1 MKLFETEDLRG
12 KTHPVTLEQV
22 ADAYRKVKAN
32 GGAAGV
38 DGVTL
43 EMLEADKQ
51 PLLYQLW
58 NRMASGSYYPKEVR
72 GVEIPKSDGSV
83 RLLGIPTVR
92 DRVAQE
98 VARSVMEPVME
109 KEFHADS
116 YGYRPNRSAHD
127 AVKQC
132 QLRCYEYRWVI
143 DLDIKGFFDNI
154 DHELMMKV
162 VDHYFSDKWLKLYIQ
177 RWLMSPMI
185 LPDGA
190 KVNRSKG
197 TPQGGVISPLLANMF
212 LHVVFDTWLAE
223 HEVNIKFGTIC
234 FERYADDIIV
244 HCRTEKEAKYL
255 LNRIRERMKA
265 CRLEL
270 HPDKTKIVY
279 CKQSNRRGKN
289 EVVKFEFLGFDFCPD
304 SVTNDKGNR
313 WLGYVAR
320 ISSRVKR
327 YMKQQFERKKIHR
340 ATGATLSQIA
350 QQLAP
355 QLRGWIR
362 YFGVFRPSELSE
374 VFSALNDRLVR
385 WYTNKYKRYRR
396 RMKEAR
402 QRLREDCKNFPNLF
416 VHWQYGYTP

>member
-1 MKLFETEDLRG
+1 M
-12 KTHPVTLEQV
+12 
-22 ADAYRKVKAN
+22 
-32 GGAAGV
+32 
-38 DGVTL
+38 
-43 EMLEADKQ
+43 
-51 PLLYQLW
+51 
-58 NRMASGSYYPKEVR
+58 
-72 GVEIPKSDGSV
+72 
-83 RLLGIPTVR
+83 
-92 DRVAQE
+92 
-98 VARSVMEPVME
+98 
-109 KEFHADS
+109 
-116 YGYRPNRSAHD
+116 
-127 AVKQC
+127 
-132 QLRCYEYRWVI
+132 RCYEYRWVI

-223 HEVNIKFGTIC
+223 HEVNTKFGTIC